1 MFGKLK
7 KGLSKTRGGVFA
19 KINRLLTAKR
29 TIDDDLLDE
38 LEELLISADVGVK
51 ATLDM
56 IEQIRQKVRR
66 NKYESAEELNA
77 LILQAVREE
86 LTFDPP
92 VIPESKPYVILM
104 IGVNGTGKTTSTAK
118 LAHYYKQQGKDV
130 VLAAADTF
138 RAAAIDQLVTWGER
152 LGVRV
157 IRHQAHADPAAVVFD
172 ACASA
177 KAAGAD
183 VLIIDTAGR
192 LHNKVNLMNELGK
205 INRVISKQI
214 PDAPHEVILVLD
226 AGNGQNAV
234 QQAREFI
241 KVARVSALLLA
252 KLAGTA
258 KGGVVL
264 GIKKELGIPV
274 RYIGVGEKVDDMEP
288 FDVNAFV
295 EGLFDKA

>member
-241 KVARVSALLLA
+241 KVARVNALFLS
-252 KLAGTA
+252 KLDGTA

>member
-7 KGLSKTRGGVFA
+7 KGLSKTRGGVFG
-19 KINRLLTAKR
+19 KINRILTAKR
-29 TIDDDLLDE
+29 KIDDDLLDE
-38 LEELLISADVGVK
+38 LEELLITADVGVS

-56 IEQIRQKVRR
+56 IENIRQKVRKE
-66 NKYESAEELNA
+66 KYETTEELNR
-77 LILQAVREE
+77 LIIEAVREE
-86 LTFDPP
+86 LTFDEPP
-92 VIPESKPYVILM
+92 IPDSKPYVILM

-130 VLAAADTF
+130 LLAAADTF
-138 RAAAIDQLVTWGER
+138 RAAAIDQLATWGER

-157 IRHQAHADPAAVVFD
+157 IRHQAHSDPAAVVFD

-177 KAAGAD
+177 VASHAD

-192 LHNKVNLMNELGK
+192 LHNKVNLMNELEK
-205 INRVISKQI
+205 INRVISRQI

-241 KVARVSALLLA
+241 KVAKVNALFLS
-252 KLAGTA
+252 KLDGTA

-274 RYIGVGEKVDDMEP
+274 RYIGVGEQVDDMER
-288 FDVNAFV
+288 FDAGAFV
-295 EGLFDKA
+295 EGLFEKE